1 MVENPNNPLVGDA
14 LEENRGRLGTLDD
27 IRTFCRDLC
36 DRAATAKTLPA
47 DLPRT
52 ISNIEVQR
60 SRA

>member
-1 MVENPNNPLVGDA
+1 LVGDA
-14 LEENRGRLGTLDD
+14 RQGNRSRLGTLDD
-27 IRTFCRDLC
+27 IRTLCRDLC
-36 DRAATAKTLPA
+36 DRAATAKTLPD